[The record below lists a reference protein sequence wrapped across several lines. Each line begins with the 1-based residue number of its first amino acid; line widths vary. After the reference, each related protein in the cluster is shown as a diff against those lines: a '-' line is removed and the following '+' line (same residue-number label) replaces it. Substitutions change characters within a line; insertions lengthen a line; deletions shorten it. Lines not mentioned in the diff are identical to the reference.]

1 MTPHCTHVLFKLLL
15 IVLMKMSVMLQCFI
29 YHGLYFIAMF
39 LHMMECFLDRHASPY
54 DEYEH
59 LTNGWGYK
67 HLFIM
72 NCPLGSR
79 FEAICNDGDIFMPKC
94 PFVMVIAL

>member
-1 MTPHCTHVLFKLLL
+1 
-15 IVLMKMSVMLQCFI
+15 MKMSVMLQCFI

-72 NCPLGSR
+72 NCPWEVDLKQ
-79 FEAICNDGDIFMPKC
+79 FAM
-94 PFVMVIAL
+94 MVIFLCPSVHL